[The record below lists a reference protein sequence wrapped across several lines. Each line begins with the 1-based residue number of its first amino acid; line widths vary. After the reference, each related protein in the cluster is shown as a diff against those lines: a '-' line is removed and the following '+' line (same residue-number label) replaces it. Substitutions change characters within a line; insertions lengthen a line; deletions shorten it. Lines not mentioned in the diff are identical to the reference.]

1 MPTQI
6 TSPRDG
12 GRVAEDPMSEARPL
26 DTPPNPTDTDPR
38 RPTSLALV
46 GAATMTSGGI
56 AVFADCERGGM
67 LIEQFTYAQGTAAK
81 LRREPLTLGAMID
94 RSIGGRHGR

>member
-1 MPTQI
+1 MI
-6 TSPRDG
+6 
-12 GRVAEDPMSEARPL
+12 
-26 DTPPNPTDTDPR
+26 
-38 RPTSLALV
+38 
-46 GAATMTSGGI
+46 SGGI

-67 LIEQFTYAQGTAAK
+67 LIEQFTYVQGTAAK